1 MRKVGLVLLVAVMFF
16 GVASFGF
23 AQKGPL
29 TVGSKVD
36 TEGTVLAQ
44 MIRLVL
50 EQDGFEI
57 EDRSGFGT
65 TSVVREALLAG
76 EIDLYPEYTGSALT
90 FFPNADVPA
99 DLSTQPDA
107 LYETVTELDAEVGVT
122 NLGRSP
128 ANNTWAIAVPQTLA
142 DEAGLESLADLA
154 TYINDGG
161 EFKLAASQEFV
172 DRPDALPAFE
182 ETYGFDVTNEQLVI
196 LAGGNTTQTETAAAN
211 GTDGVN
217 AAMAYGTDGTI
228 AALGL
233 VTLTDPE
240 NAVAIYQPYP
250 AVRTEV
256 AEEYPELADLLDPVF
271 AALDETVLQ
280 DLNGQVAVD
289 GADPAAVAETFL
301 SENGFL
307 E

>member
-1 MRKVGLVLLVAVMFF
+1 MRKFALALLLTAATF
-16 GVASFGF
+16 GA
-23 AQKGPL
+23 AQEGPV

-36 TEGTVLAQ
+36 TEGSVLAQ
-44 MIRLVL
+44 IMRLML
-50 EQDGFEI
+50 EDNGFEVN
-57 EDRSGFGT
+57 DRSGFGT

-76 EIDLYPEYTGSALT
+76 EIDMYPEYTGSALT
-90 FFPNADVPA
+90 FYPNADVSE
-99 DLSTQPDA
+99 DLSTQPDE
-107 LYETVTELDAEVGVT
+107 LYATVKELDAEAGVT
-122 NLGRSP
+122 ALGRSP
-128 ANNTWAIAVPQTLA
+128 ANNTWAIAVPQALA
-142 DEAGLESLADLA
+142 EENGLETMTDLA
-154 TYINDGG
+154 AYINDGG

-256 AEEYPELADLLDPVF
+256 AEQYPQLAEVLDPVF
-271 AALDETVLQ
+271 ASLDEAVLQ
-280 DLNGQVAVD
+280 DMNGQVAVD
-289 GADPAAVAETFL
+289 GADPAEVAQTYLTEA
-301 SENGFL
+301 GFL

>member
-1 MRKVGLVLLVAVMFF
+1 MKKFFLGLLLLAAPL
-16 GVASFGF
+16 GVA
-23 AQKGPL
+23 QEGPL
-29 TVGSKVD
+29 TIGSKVD
-36 TEGTVLAQ
+36 TEGSVLAQ
-44 MIRLVL
+44 IMRLML
-50 EQDGFEI
+50 EQEGFEVN
-57 EDRSGFGT
+57 DRSGFGT

-76 EIDLYPEYTGSALT
+76 EIDMYPEYTGTALT

-99 DLSTQPDA
+99 DLSTRPDE
-107 LYETVTELDAEVGVT
+107 LYETVTALDAEVGVT

-128 ANNTWAIAVPQTLA
+128 ANNTWAIAVPQALA
-142 DEAGLESLADLA
+142 EEHGLESMADLA
-154 TYINDGG
+154 AYINEGG

-182 ETYGFDVTNEQLVI
+182 ETYGFDLSNEQLVI

-217 AAMAYGTDGTI
+217 AAMAYGTDGAI

-256 AEEYPELADLLDPVF
+256 AERYPQLAEILDPVF
-271 AALDETVLQ
+271 ASLDETVLQ
-280 DLNGQVAVD
+280 DLNAQVAVD
-289 GADPAAVAETFL
+289 GANPADVAEAYL
-301 SENGFL
+301 SEAGFL

>member
-1 MRKVGLVLLVAVMFF
+1 MRKILLGLLLA
-16 GVASFGF
+16 GASFGA
-23 AQKGPL
+23 AQKGPV
-29 TVGSKVD
+29 TIGSKVD

-44 MIRLVL
+44 IMRLML
-50 EQDGFEI
+50 EQNGFEVN
-57 EDRSGFGT
+57 DRSGFGT

-76 EIDLYPEYTGSALT
+76 EIDMYPEYSGSALT
-90 FFPNADVPA
+90 FYPNADVPEGV
-99 DLSTQPDA
+99 STQPDE
-107 LYETVTELDAEVGVT
+107 LYDTVKKLDAEAGVT
-122 NLGRSP
+122 DLGRSP
-128 ANNTWAIAVPQTLA
+128 ANNTWAIAVPQALA
-142 DEAGLESLADLA
+142 EENSLETIADLA
-154 TYINDGG
+154 GYIGDGG

-182 ETYGFDVTNEQLVI
+182 ETYGFDVTNDQLVI

-228 AALGL
+228 SALGL

-240 NAVAIYQPYP
+240 NAVAIYQPFP

-256 AEEYPELADLLDPVF
+256 AEQYPQLADVLDPVF

-289 GADPAAVAETFL
+289 GANPADVAETFL
-301 SENGFL
+301 TDNDFL
-307 E
+307 K

>member
-1 MRKVGLVLLVAVMFF
+1 MRTFVLGLLLSALTF
-16 GVASFGF
+16 GVA
-23 AQKGPL
+23 QEPV
-29 TVGSKVD
+29 TIGSKVD
-36 TEGTVLAQ
+36 TEGSVLAQ
-44 MIRLVL
+44 MIRLML
-50 EQDGFEI
+50 EQEGI
-57 EDRSGFGT
+57 EVVDRSGFGT

-76 EIDLYPEYTGSALT
+76 EIDLYPEYTGTALT
-90 FFPNADVPA
+90 FYPNADVPEN
-99 DLSTQPDA
+99 LSTQPEE
-107 LYETVTELDAEVGVT
+107 LYETVKELDAEAGVT
-122 NLGRSP
+122 DLGRSP

-142 DEAGLESLADLA
+142 EEHGLETMADLA
-154 TYINDGG
+154 AYINEGG

-182 ETYGFDVTNEQLVI
+182 ETYGFDVTDEQLVI

-240 NAVAIYQPYP
+240 NAVATYQPFP
-250 AVRTEV
+250 AVRSEV
-256 AEEYPELADLLDPVF
+256 AEQYPQLAEILDPVF
-271 AALDETVLQ
+271 ASLDEEVLQ

-289 GADPAAVAETFL
+289 GADPAQVARTYLTEA
-301 SENGFL
+301 GFL

>member
-1 MRKVGLVLLVAVMFF
+1 MRKIVLSLLL
-16 GVASFGF
+16 SLF
-23 AQKGPL
+23 ALGAAQEGPI

-36 TEGTVLAQ
+36 TEGSVLAQ
-44 MIRLVL
+44 IMRLML
-50 EQDGFEI
+50 EANDFEVD
-57 EDRSGFGT
+57 DRSGFGT

-76 EIDLYPEYTGSALT
+76 EIDMYPEYTGTALT
-90 FFPNADVPA
+90 FYPNADVPA

-107 LYETVTELDAEVGVT
+107 LYTTVLELDAEAGVT
-122 NLGRSP
+122 GLGRSP
-128 ANNTWAIAVPQTLA
+128 ANNTWAIAVPQALA
-142 DEAGLESLADLA
+142 EENSLETMADLA
-154 TYINDGG
+154 GYVNGGG

-182 ETYGFDVTNEQLVI
+182 KTYGFDVSNEQLVI

-233 VTLTDPE
+233 VTLSDPE

-250 AVRTEV
+250 VVRTEV
-256 AEEYPELADLLDPVF
+256 AEQYPQLAEILDPVF
-271 AALDETVLQ
+271 ASLDETVLQ

-289 GADPAAVAETFL
+289 GANPADVAQTYL
-301 SENGFL
+301 TENGFL

>member
-1 MRKVGLVLLVAVMFF
+1 MRKVLLGLLLAVTTF
-16 GVASFGF
+16 GA
-23 AQKGPL
+23 AQEGPV
-29 TVGSKVD
+29 TIGSKVD

-44 MIRLVL
+44 IMRLML
-50 EQDGFEI
+50 EQNGFEVN
-57 EDRSGFGT
+57 DRSGFGT

-76 EIDLYPEYTGSALT
+76 EIDMYPEYTGSALT
-90 FFPNADVPA
+90 FYPNADVPE
-99 DLSTQPDA
+99 DVSTQPEE
-107 LYETVTELDAEVGVT
+107 LYNTVKELDAEAGVT
-122 NLGRSP
+122 DLGRSP

-142 DEAGLESLADLA
+142 EENGLETMADLA
-154 TYINDGG
+154 GYINDGG

-228 AALGL
+228 SALGL
-233 VTLTDPE
+233 TTLTDPE
-240 NAVAIYQPYP
+240 NAVAIYQPFP
-250 AVRTEV
+250 AVRAEV
-256 AEEYPELADLLDPVF
+256 AEQYPQLAEILDPVF

-289 GADPAAVAETFL
+289 GANPADVAETFL